1 EKIRSE
7 MEDLAGQIEPGAAR
21 HDVVELLNSDRTR
34 MAHRDDFAAVMHE
47 RQVQALE
54 ELSGSHFDI
63 PESVRRVE
71 TKLAPLGSF
80 LGAYYVGPTEDFVR
94 PGSVWF
100 SIGDIEYVP
109 LWENVTTAYHEG
121 FPGHHLQVGIQLSR
135 QEHSSR
141 LQRVW
146 IWNSGS
152 GEGWALYSERLM
164 RELGYFE
171 KPELEFG
178 TLAASMMRACRVAID
193 IGSHLELPIPEG
205 QPFHPGEPWTFATAV
220 EMMEDYAGQLPDY
233 AASEVTRYL
242 GWPGQAP
249 SYKIGER
256 VILEL
261 REEMRRRR
269 GPDFDLKQF
278 HADVLEA
285 GAVGLSLLREFVLG

>member
-1 EKIRSE
+1 
-7 MEDLAGQIEPGAAR
+7 
-21 HDVVELLNSDRTR
+21 
-34 MAHRDDFAAVMHE
+34 
-47 RQVQALE
+47 
-54 ELSGSHFDI
+54 
-63 PESVRRVE
+63 
-71 TKLAPLGSF
+71 
-80 LGAYYVGPTEDFVR
+80 
-94 PGSVWF
+94 
-100 SIGDIEYVP
+100 
-109 LWENVTTAYHEG
+109 
-121 FPGHHLQVGIQLSR
+121 
-135 QEHSSR
+135 
-141 LQRVW
+141 
-146 IWNSGS
+146 
-152 GEGWALYSERLM
+152 M

-171 KPELEFG
+171 KPEFEFG